1 MNITDVAKEAGV
13 SIATVSRVIN
23 KSGHVSAKTYEKVM
37 QVINEHGYEP
47 SLLGKSLRERN
58 TKLILVLVT
67 NIVNSYYAK
76 LIKGVEEVAREKG
89 YHVMIANSYDLEE
102 YENAYIPL
110 LTKKMVDGI
119 ILASSSFNTSQ
130 ISKLAQK
137 YPIVQC
143 SENLF
148 ENVPLVAI
156 DNQKAA
162 YEIVEMM
169 IKKNR
174 KRIALLTVNNL
185 KPSTID
191 RFKGYMNALQH
202 YNIPFDK
209 NLVMYS
215 NYGYRNAYK
224 TTEEFLILN
233 PDIDG
238 IFAISDRMAAGAIN
252 AIKNAGKRV
261 PDDIAVGSIDN
272 LEISYTVD
280 PKLTTVSQRQDV
292 MGRIAAEML
301 IKRINR
307 EPIENTKVYIDY
319 ELKIRDSI

>member
-1 MNITDVAKEAGV
+1 MNITYVAKEAGV